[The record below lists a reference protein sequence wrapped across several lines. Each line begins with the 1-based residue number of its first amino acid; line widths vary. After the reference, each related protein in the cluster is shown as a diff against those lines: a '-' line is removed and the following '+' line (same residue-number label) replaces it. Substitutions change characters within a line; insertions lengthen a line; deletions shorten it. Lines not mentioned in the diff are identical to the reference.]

1 MKRRHLAISPITRRI
16 LAVNMVA
23 LLILAAGLL
32 YLGEYRKGLIAS
44 ELASLNGQARL
55 FAAALGESAVTSG
68 DSGQDQISRQHLVK
82 GAVRR
87 IVRRLVETSG
97 IRARLFDSGGVLL
110 ADSRVLMNGGGM
122 VQTETLPPPAEKN
135 GSRFVTA
142 LLGLY
147 DRLAGGDDLPL
158 YSENQEQKAADYT
171 EASRALTG
179 EGAEIVRA
187 DGRGGL
193 VLSAAVPVQRYKQVL
208 GALMLTKGG
217 GDIEAAL
224 LEVRLS
230 ILAVFGVALAVT
242 VLLSLYLA
250 GTIARPLHKLAAAAE
265 HIRRTHGRADAIPPM
280 EGRNDEIG
288 NLAAS
293 LRDMTEA
300 LWQRMDAIERF
311 AADVAHEIK
320 NPLTSLQSAVE
331 TAVKIEDPE
340 RQRKL
345 MAIIADDVA
354 RLNRLISDIS
364 DASRLDSELS
374 RAKTE
379 PVDLGEMLTTIA
391 AIFNTRA
398 APGEPRIE
406 VDCGGGLS
414 VMAIGGRL
422 SQVFANLIE
431 NALSFSPPGGLISI
445 RARGDG
451 EIITV
456 TIDDDG
462 PGIAEG
468 KEEAIFERFYTERP
482 AGEKFGTHSGLG
494 LSISKQVIETLG
506 GSIAA
511 ENRKSEDSED
521 DGGAVIGARF
531 RVRLPAA

>member
-16 LAVNMVA
+16 LAVNILA
-23 LLILAAGLL
+23 LLILAGGLL
-32 YLGEYRKGLIAS
+32 YLGEYREGLITS
-44 ELASLNGQARL
+44 ELASLNGQARI
-55 FAAALGESAVTSG
+55 FAAALGESAVTPDNTG
-68 DSGQDQISRQHLVK
+68 DSGRDQVSRQYLVK
-82 GAVRR
+82 EAVRR
-87 IVRRLVETSG
+87 VVLRLVETTG
-97 IRARLFDSGGVLL
+97 IRARLFDGGGVLL
-110 ADSRVLMNGGGM
+110 ADSRVLMGGGGM
-122 VQTETLPPPAEKN
+122 VQVETLPPPAEKSD
-135 GSRFVTA
+135 GGFFAT
-142 LLGLY
+142 LLDAY
-147 DRLAGGDDLPL
+147 DRLADGEDLPL
-158 YSENQEQKAADYT
+158 YSENPNQKAADYK
-171 EASRALTG
+171 EAMRALGG
-179 EGAEIVRA
+179 EEAEIVRA
-187 DGRGGL
+187 DDQGGL

-224 LEVRLS
+224 LEVRLN

-242 VLLSLYLA
+242 ILLSLYLA

-300 LWQRMDAIERF
+300 LWRRMDAIESF

-340 RQRKL
+340 RQRRL

-379 PVDLGEMLTTIA
+379 TVDLGEMLATIA
-391 AIFNTRA
+391 DIFNARA
-398 APGEPRIE
+398 KGGEHRVE
-406 VDCGGGLS
+406 VDCADGLI

-431 NALSFSPPGGLISI
+431 NALSFSPPGGPISI

-451 EIITV
+451 EFVTI

-462 PGIAEG
+462 PGLADG
-468 KEEAIFERFYTERP
+468 KEEAIFERFYSERP

-494 LSISKQVIETLG
+494 LSISKQIVETLS
-506 GSIAA
+506 GSITA
-511 ENRKSEDSED
+511 ENRKSED
-521 DGGAVIGARF
+521 GAINGARLT
-531 RVRLPAA
+531 VRLPAV

>member
-1 MKRRHLAISPITRRI
+1 
-16 LAVNMVA
+16 MVA

-44 ELASLNGQARL
+44 ELVSLNGQARL
-55 FAAALGESAVTSG
+55 FAAALGESAVISG
-68 DSGQDQISRQHLVK
+68 DSGDSGRNQAGRQYLAEK
-82 GAVRR
+82 AVRR
-87 IVRRLVETSG
+87 VVRRLVETTG
-97 IRARLFDSGGVLL
+97 ARARLFDSGGVLL
-110 ADSRVLMNGGGM
+110 ADSRVLMGGGGM
-122 VQTETLPPPAEKN
+122 VQTETLPPAEKS
-135 GSRFVTA
+135 GGGFIA
-142 LLGLY
+142 DLLDLY

-158 YSENQEQKAADYT
+158 YSENPNQKAADYK
-171 EASRALTG
+171 EALRALGG
-179 EGAEIVRA
+179 EETEVVRA
-187 DGRGGL
+187 DGMGGL

-242 VLLSLYLA
+242 VLLSIYLA

-265 HIRRTHGRADAIPPM
+265 HIRQSHGRADAIPPM

-300 LWQRMDAIERF
+300 LWRRMDAIESF

-331 TAVKIEDPE
+331 TAIKIEDPE

-345 MAIIADDVA
+345 MAIIADDVT
-354 RLNRLISDIS
+354 RLNRLIGDIS
-364 DASRLDSELS
+364 DASRLDAELS
-374 RAKTE
+374 RAETE
-379 PVDLGEMLTTIA
+379 PVDLCEMLTTIA
-391 AIFNTRA
+391 DIFNTRGRPGV
-398 APGEPRIE
+398 APIE

-414 VMAIGGRL
+414 VIAIGGRL

-431 NALSFSPPGGLISI
+431 NALSFSPPGGTVSI
-445 RARGDG
+445 RAGKDGEDG

-462 PGIAEG
+462 PGLAEG
-468 KEEAIFERFYTERP
+468 KEKAIFERFYTERP
-482 AGEKFGTHSGLG
+482 LGEKFGTHSGLG
-494 LSISKQVIETLG
+494 LSISKQVVETLG
-506 GSIAA
+506 GTITA
-511 ENRKSEDSED
+511 ENKKSAE
-521 DGGAVIGARF
+521 GGAVVGARF